1 MSLWYNRSSIRND
14 RLYNFKEVYYMKYQY
29 LNSVFESK
37 LNASSLYNEIMN
49 NYSAYSSL
57 NNFHDYLE
65 NWCAVMLNAFKTEEN
80 KEFIFKGL
88 EQYYTEIIIPNCA
101 IRIHFCI
108 SDAKK
113 YICDYDCQSIP
124 LSAFATF
131 DNCVATVKYTEVNC
145 DNGFD
150 YSNCS
155 EPIIAI
161 EYPKDG
167 FRYLVIDGNH
177 RLSFLSKNNIKDSVD
192 VILLS
197 LKDTLS
203 LIHSEFEKS
212 VYLFLLEGAHIE
224 ECINDSATSYYHDGA
239 FRLPL

>member
-1 MSLWYNRSSIRND
+1 MNG
-14 RLYNFKEVYYMKYQY
+14 VYYMKYQY
-29 LNSVFESK
+29 ANSVFEPK
-37 LNASSLYNEIMN
+37 LNAASLFNEIMN
-49 NYSAYSSL
+49 NYSKYSRLS
-57 NNFHDYLE
+57 NFKAYLE
-65 NWCAVMLNAFKTEEN
+65 KWCSVMLDTFKAEEK
-80 KEFIFKGL
+80 KEFVFKGL
-88 EQYYTEIIIPNCA
+88 EQYYTEVIIPNCE

-113 YICDYDCQSIP
+113 YICNYDCQSIP

-131 DNCVATVKYTEVNC
+131 DSYVATVKYTEINC

-150 YSNCS
+150 YSTCS

-167 FRYLVIDGNH
+167 FNYLVIDGNH
-177 RLSFLSKNNIKDSVD
+177 RLSFLSKNNIKRSVD

-197 LKDTLS
+197 LKDTLN

-212 VYLFLLEGAHIE
+212 VYLFLFESAHIE
-224 ECINDSATSYYHDGA
+224 ECINDSATKYYHDGT
-239 FRLPL
+239 FNLPL